1 MMLLTLFVEFFKI
14 GLFSFGGGTAML
26 PLIYQAIQPF
36 GVMSVADFSDM
47 VALSQVTPGPV
58 AINAATFVG
67 LKFAGLPGTVV
78 ATIAICIPCF
88 VIMLIVMK
96 LLEKFRG
103 NAFVEGAFVGI
114 RPVTIGLILSAV
126 VFISN
131 GVLFKGPMVSARLLE
146 LDYYNWIPI
155 GIFVV
160 AIGLMTILKIKPI
173 WVMLIMGAA
182 GAVIYGL
189 M

>member
-1 MMLLTLFVEFFKI
+1 MMLLTLFIEFFKI

-103 NAFVEGAFVGI
+103 NAFVEGAKANQEMLEKANEEGI
-114 RPVTIGLILSAV
+114 SV
-126 VFISN
+126 VETELPIYEAISKFKEIN
-131 GVLFKGPMVSARLLE
+131 G
-146 LDYYNWIPI
+146 
-155 GIFVV
+155 
-160 AIGLMTILKIKPI
+160 
-173 WVMLIMGAA
+173 
-182 GAVIYGL
+182 
-189 M
+189 